1 MNLCL
6 VDRLWGEKEGKTKNW
21 DGKKLSMA
29 LSSSSA
35 QISIDE
41 SEKRNVSRQKRN
53 SFHDGNEKKLEE
65 IVIGMWIRSGN
76 KY

>member
-1 MNLCL
+1 MRILVYMNLCL

-29 LSSSSA
+29 LSCSSA

-41 SEKRNVSRQKRN
+41 SEKEMFRDRKEIL
-53 SFHDGNEKKLEE
+53 FTMATKKSLKKSSLACE
-65 IVIGMWIRSGN
+65 
-76 KY
+76 